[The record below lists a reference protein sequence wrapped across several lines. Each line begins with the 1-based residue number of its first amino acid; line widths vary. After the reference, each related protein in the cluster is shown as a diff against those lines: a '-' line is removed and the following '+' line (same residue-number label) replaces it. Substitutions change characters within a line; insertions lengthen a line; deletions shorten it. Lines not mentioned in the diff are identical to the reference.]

1 MTFPY
6 RTQRYAR
13 GIVLPTVLIMLLILS
28 VASVVIVEQIS
39 TQTRM
44 AGNSA
49 NTAMSLQVAESL
61 LQTATSKVIAGAYT
75 EAQYRADAN
84 GLYYF
89 RASNYSSSAPVPWQS
104 TTAWNGAPTQPVVS
118 TNDLTTDRR
127 FIIEELPDVVSAGGS
142 TQKAFRITARVI
154 GQGQQGVVML
164 QTLYKL

>member
-1 MTFPY
+1 MSTLTANHI
-6 RTQRYAR
+6 RAR
-13 GIVLPTVLIMLLILS
+13 GIVLPTVLMMLLILS
-28 VASVVIVEQIS
+28 VASLAIVEQIS

-84 GLYYF
+84 GLFYF
-89 RASNYSSSAPVPWQS
+89 RAADYNPTTPVPWQS
-104 TTAWNGAPTQPVVS
+104 TSAWSGAPKQAAVS
-118 TNDLTTDRR
+118 TGDLTTDRR
-127 FIIEELPDVVSAGGS
+127 FIIEELPAVVSSGGS